1 MIDEFHTGHES
12 VRSTLY
18 QLDLI
23 SVLRVMG
30 HLQLQSILDNLRVS
44 VRLRKRKVHS
54 VVIILKLNIEDQ
66 RVVVSQSRF
75 LLAWGRFTLLK
86 TGFISFAIKV

>member
-30 HLQLQSILDNLRVS
+30 HLQLQSILDNLRVG
-44 VRLRKRKVHS
+44 VGLRKRKVYS
-54 VVIILKLNIEDQ
+54 VVIVLKLNIEDQ
-66 RVVVSQSRF
+66 RVVVSHSRF
-75 LLAWGRFTLLK
+75 FLAWGRFTLLK
-86 TGFISFAIKV
+86 TGFISFVIKV